1 MMAEET
7 LEEID
12 NLIEELKYLIKSRIL
27 PNEKSDEG
35 YVVSQSDYDDI
46 MAGIDEVH
54 DYFDD
59 NFWL

>member
-27 PNEKSDEG
+27 PNEKMTKD
-35 YVVSQSDYDDI
+35 
-46 MAGIDEVH
+46 M
-54 DYFDD
+54 
-59 NFWL
+59 